1 MEYAA
6 HIEATSNAKREKEVL
21 GKWRKLVIG
30 LRIRSRLKAVYG
42 EQGNNNEEESD
53 DGMKAAEG
61 EVLEDG
67 ERELASGSELTDDDG
82 LKSSDVNNKSDEQT
96 PDVMQTITSGSEEEC
111 ESDMLS
117 SSDDEPVVG
126 NANTT
131 DYMDVDT

>member
-1 MEYAA
+1 VEYTA
-6 HIEATSNAKREKEVL
+6 HIEATANAKREKVIL

-42 EQGNNNEEESD
+42 EQGNNDEESD
-53 DGMKAAEG
+53 EGMKPASD

-67 ERELASGSELTDDDG
+67 ERELASGSEMTDDG
-82 LKSSDVNNKSDEQT
+82 GSKSSDINNSDEQT
-96 PDVMQTITSGSEEEC
+96 PNVMQTITSSSEEEG